1 MYFRSN
7 KIINARARFA
17 NRRIESFNCD
27 LSTGIAVGLVSKV
40 FIMNKYIHKQ
50 ISITARHVLK
60 YVAKWYNG
68 EKRKLVLERHFFT
81 QYK

>member
-1 MYFRSN
+1 
-7 KIINARARFA
+7 
-17 NRRIESFNCD
+17 
-27 LSTGIAVGLVSKV
+27 
-40 FIMNKYIHKQ
+40 MNKYIHKQ